1 VDALSD
7 ALAVFG
13 ASVRLAIDTAAR
25 VGDQDTADIFTDI
38 SRGVDKHLWFV
49 ESHARVDDQA

>member
-1 VDALSD
+1 LSD

-38 SRGVDKHLWFV
+38 SRGVDKHL
-49 ESHARVDDQA
+49 